1 MKGDKNVDN
10 VSNFL
15 SIKLYQDIAQYV
27 LDTGSY
33 TFGIGYNGID
43 SLTIFI
49 NSVKEKFGIFDR
61 EVKEFVDFLENKNII
76 DKVFYIE
83 ANAINPQIDGFA
95 YDCEVSIQRIKSFIK
110 NGININEKNIE
121 PSLEKIKS
129 LRLDEKN
136 RLIEINKGERI
147 ISFKSRK
154 KEEDSGDEDT
164 KQFKIL
170 FYLWDF
176 RWEMRDGKVKQ
187 KGDFA
192 SLKNLTKNSG
202 CKTEKA
208 TYQHIKRLNAVFKK
222 NGLAIKI
229 TGENGNF
236 RIVMET

>member
-154 KEEDSGDEDT
+154 KEEDSGDEEHLRELRFAPKGMT
-164 KQFKIL
+164 WNMGYWMYENRVAFLSSEKEGFGFVIHSKEFAQMMRLQFEQM
-170 FYLWDF
+170 W
-176 RWEMRDGKVKQ
+176 KVSKPRHA
-187 KGDFA
+187 K
-192 SLKNLTKNSG
+192 
-202 CKTEKA
+202 
-208 TYQHIKRLNAVFKK
+208 
-222 NGLAIKI
+222 
-229 TGENGNF
+229 
-236 RIVMET
+236 